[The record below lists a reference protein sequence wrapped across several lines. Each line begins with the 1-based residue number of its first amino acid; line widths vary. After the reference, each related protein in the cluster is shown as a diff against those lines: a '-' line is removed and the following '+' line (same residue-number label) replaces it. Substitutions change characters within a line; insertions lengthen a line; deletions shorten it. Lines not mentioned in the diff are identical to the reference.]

1 MVSAFLYALL
11 CRFLCVVNRAIKRA
25 IFCAVVI
32 YIVNFLMFS
41 ITANELK
48 RNGVASIERV
58 MQGNNET
65 AAVNSFSLRS
75 M

>member
-1 MVSAFLYALL
+1 MVSAFLCALL
-11 CRFLCVVNRAIKRA
+11 CRFWCVVNRAIKRA

-48 RNGVASIERV
+48 RNGVAGIERV
-58 MQGNNET
+58 MQDNYET
-65 AAVNSFSLRS
+65 AVVNSFSLRS